1 MTNNEITADLNAI
14 TALIDRLNTL
24 AAGVLGHYSIALAP
38 ELTLH
43 RDDSPLSVQ
52 GDLVQY
58 LERQI
63 AEFQQTLLNN
73 RFQFLCFDLVKP
85 EDLDRIVHELEPL
98 KALYALG
105 IDPGACAVLHL
116 CRESAAYPLLF
127 RLLDGTP
134 LLQLVEDDGSIKVQ
148 IPGALLVALEKY
160 VHH

>member
-1 MTNNEITADLNAI
+1 MTTEITADLNAI
-14 TALIDRLNTL
+14 TQLIDRLNAL
-24 AAGVLGHYSIALAP
+24 SAGVLGHYSIALEP
-38 ELTLH
+38 ELTIS
-43 RDDSPLSVQ
+43 REGSPLSIQ

-63 AEFQQTLLNN
+63 GEFQQTMLNN
-73 RFQFLCFDLVKP
+73 RFQFLFFDILKA

-98 KALYALG
+98 KALYTLG
-105 IDPGACAVLHL
+105 IDPGACAELHL

-127 RLLDGTP
+127 RLLDDTP